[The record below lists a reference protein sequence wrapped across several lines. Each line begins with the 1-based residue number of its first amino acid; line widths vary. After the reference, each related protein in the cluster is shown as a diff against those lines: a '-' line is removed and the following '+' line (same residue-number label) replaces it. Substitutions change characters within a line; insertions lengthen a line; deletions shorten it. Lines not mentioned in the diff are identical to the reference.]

1 MTTHVRSFYDGEMC
15 KLTILESKEE
25 DQGEYTCIATNEVGS
40 ASSTAMLVVS
50 EPLVTP
56 EFKLRLQ
63 NENAVEGK
71 SAEFVVRVTGNP
83 EPTIEWKR
91 SGKSIR
97 TEGRFQSIAE
107 DRHTYR
113 LVIDDVT
120 LEDAGT
126 YKCIASNEVGR
137 VQCSGRLTVTEK
149 MVPPKITAITTESTL
164 VLNEGENLHLSTTVD
179 GNPLPDVEWHK
190 DGTVIRRTA
199 RVTSTPMGQIY
210 NLSINN
216 LEAEDTG
223 VYKCVAKSPAGTF
236 SKSFTVVVESK
247 YLAI

>member
-1 MTTHVRSFYDGEMC
+1 MC
-15 KLTILESKEE
+15 KLTILETKED
-25 DQGEYTCIATNEVGS
+25 DQGEYTCVATNEVGS
-40 ASSTAMLVVS
+40 ASSKTTLIVS

-63 NENAVEGK
+63 NANAVEGK

-83 EPTIEWKR
+83 EPTIEWTK
-91 SGKSIR
+91 SGKKIR
-97 TEGRFQSIAE
+97 TDGRFQSRAE

-113 LVIDDVT
+113 LIIDDVS

-137 VQCSGRLTVTEK
+137 VQCSARLAVTEK
-149 MVPPKITAITTESTL
+149 MVPPKVNAITTESTL
-164 VLNEGENLHLSTTVD
+164 VLNEGENLNLYTTVE
-179 GNPLPDVEWHK
+179 GNPIPDVEWHK
-190 DGTVIRRTA
+190 DGSVIRRTA
-199 RVTSTPMGQIY
+199 HINLTPLGEQY

-216 LEAEDTG
+216 LVAEDTG

-236 SKSFTVVVESK
+236 SKSFTVVVECK
-247 YLAI
+247 YQTCTVVLKWQWD